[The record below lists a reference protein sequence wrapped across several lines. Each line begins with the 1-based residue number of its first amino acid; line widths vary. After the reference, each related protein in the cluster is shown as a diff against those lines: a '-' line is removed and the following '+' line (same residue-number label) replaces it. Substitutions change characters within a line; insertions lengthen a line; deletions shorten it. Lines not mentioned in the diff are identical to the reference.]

1 MNYHLLVAK
10 NLVHLLA
17 VAIFSLCLAG
27 TTMAQGKPA
36 GVGPPP
42 NNNPNLDDRA
52 RQVDEGRLR
61 SAEPNAGSEEK
72 NQKLV
77 QAAIVNM
84 KEDFSRIQ
92 VLRND
97 IARNLVAHKP
107 LDYSLVAEQA
117 GEINKRAS
125 RLNAYMRAHAAEAE
139 KENNLPELKREEMIG
154 ALVRLCKLID
164 SFTENPALKNAA
176 TIDSKDVAKEK
187 QNKADA
193 DRDLLAIIKLSNSL
207 QKRSESLKQVER
219 FEVHVHGAIRKD
231 ASCLATFCCT
241 RSRLSIMAEY
251 LPAGR
256 PVSFIYLARVK

>member
-1 MNYHLLVAK
+1 MSFKSSAG
-10 NLVHLLA
+10 LLA
-17 VAIFSLCLAG
+17 AAMVSLCLAA
-27 TTMAQGKPA
+27 TTMAQKPA
-36 GVGPPP
+36 GAGPPP

-61 SAEPNAGSEEK
+61 SAEADIGNDEK

-97 IARNLVAHKP
+97 IARNLVARKP

-125 RLNAYMRAHAAEAE
+125 RLNVYMRAHTAEAE
-139 KENNLPELKREEMIG
+139 KENNLPELKSEEMIG

-176 TIDSKDVAKEK
+176 TIDSKDVAKAKE
-187 QNKADA
+187 NKGNA
-193 DRDLLAIIKLSNSL
+193 DRDLLGIIKLSNSL
-207 QKRSESLKQVER
+207 QKKSESLK
-219 FEVHVHGAIRKD
+219 
-231 ASCLATFCCT
+231 
-241 RSRLSIMAEY
+241 LSQ
-251 LPAGR
+251 
-256 PVSFIYLARVK
+256 